1 MVPTTVQLPGFGG
14 LGGVVAWNSN
24 VSANLASALSVGQ
37 NQAMDTLPH
46 WPRSQSTVEDYTDLV
61 RRLGH
66 RFAPEAGV
74 GTQQGA
80 VTGAEVWIAWLERLR
95 VQPWSEVT
103 TRRYRSALLWFLE
116 SLDAFPQSPFW
127 IAPEYRER
135 MESALRLPWAGE
147 ALTIQES
154 RKSPGKRMRSF
165 GRVAPG
171 EGVAPG
177 KGRWDQVR
185 KRLQSVN
192 EWETVLWMESVMRVG
207 VRPIEWVRG
216 VIWDN
221 GKLRVLCAKGAFN
234 EAGQRVRGLGTERV
248 LDLEN
253 WPEAE
258 REMIAVWVKLR
269 ETPEERAAL
278 LKRMAKR
285 LRWAWDQEF
294 GSLRPRI
301 TLYTARHQFAANLR
315 AHRIN
320 AGAIA
325 AMMGHSSDR
334 TQQTHYGR
342 GAHGKTGQ
350 GITPP
355 EVSAMLVA
363 QVRQHVARVPLPFP
377 ALR

>member
-1 MVPTTVQLPGFGG
+1 
-14 LGGVVAWNSN
+14 
-24 VSANLASALSVGQ
+24 
-37 NQAMDTLPH
+37 
-46 WPRSQSTVEDYTDLV
+46 
-61 RRLGH
+61 
-66 RFAPEAGV
+66 
-74 GTQQGA
+74 
-80 VTGAEVWIAWLERLR
+80 LERLR

-147 ALTIQES
+147 SITLPN
-154 RKSPGKRMRSF
+154 RHKSPGKRMRSF
-165 GRVAPG
+165 G
-171 EGVAPG
+171 
-177 KGRWDQVR
+177 KTRWDQVR
-185 KRLQSVN
+185 GRLQSVN

-221 GKLRVLCAKGAFN
+221 GKLRVPCAKGAFD
-234 EAGQRVRGLGTERV
+234 ESGMRIRGLGTERV

-253 WPEAE
+253 WSEAE

-269 ETPEERAAL
+269 ETPEERSAL
-278 LKRMAKR
+278 LIKMAKR

-320 AGAIA
+320 MGAIA

-355 EVSAMLVA
+355 EVSAILIA